1 MSAPVVTVIGIF
13 FIIGVAAGMVA
24 VVALS
29 ALRADRRRG
38 GGPPEQ
44 GPGGP
49 SRGQPDDGRE
59 DSVAGGSSRRS
70 GGYWV
75 DRP

>member
-1 MSAPVVTVIGIF
+1 MSAPVLTVIGILF
-13 FIIGVAAGMVA
+13 VIGVAAGVVA
-24 VVALS
+24 VIALS
-29 ALRADRRRG
+29 ALRAGRRRG

-49 SRGQPDDGRE
+49 SDGPPDGGRE
-59 DSVAGGSSRRS
+59 TMADGNPRRS

-75 DRP
+75 NRP

>member
-1 MSAPVVTVIGIF
+1 MTAPVLAVVGIF
-13 FIIGVAAGMVA
+13 FIVGLAAGVIA

-29 ALRADRRRG
+29 VLRAHRQRR

-49 SRGQPDDGRE
+49 FRPA
-59 DSVAGGSSRRS
+59 VA
-70 GGYWV
+70 
-75 DRP
+75 